1 MRESLGPGYDLGYFG
16 WQGLVPRP
24 DNCRITDNN
33 VADLEIQLREL
44 RANPQR
50 DFNGSEAI
58 CTTMQ
63 NYHAGGHN
71 AVARCDNLL
80 GENVGVMLYAEASGG
95 RNTYCIS

>member
-16 WQGLVPRP
+16 WRGLVPRP

-44 RANPQR
+44 RARARANNFAGVE
-50 DFNGSEAI
+50 DV

-71 AVARCDNLL
+71 AVARCDNTNL
-80 GENVGVMLYAEASGG
+80 GVMLYAEVSGES
-95 RNTYCIS
+95 NALNKK

>member
-1 MRESLGPGYDLGYFG
+1 MRESLGPGYDLGYFA

-44 RANPQR
+44 RANPHL
-50 DFNGSEAI
+50 NGSEDI
-58 CTTMQ
+58 CITMQ

-71 AVARCDNLL
+71 AVARCDNTDL
-80 GENVGVMLYAEASGG
+80 GVMLYAEVSGG
-95 RNTYCIS
+95 TNT

>member
-1 MRESLGPGYDLGYFG
+1 MRESLGSGYDLGYFG

-71 AVARCDNLL
+71 AVARCNNML

>member
-16 WQGLVPRP
+16 WRGLVPRP

-44 RANPQR
+44 RANPH
-50 DFNGSEAI
+50 FNGSEDI

-71 AVARCDNLL
+71 AVARCDNTDL
-80 GENVGVMLYAEASGG
+80 GVMLYAEVSGG
-95 RNTYCIS
+95 SNA

>member
-16 WQGLVPRP
+16 WSTLVPRP